1 MRASPRLRV
10 SPTPS
15 SFLLCSLRRVEK
27 IWPRYFAAA
36 LSRLLQSLQNFGQ
49 VAPFSVLPAAFV
61 SFHSAAHFF
70 WRSRAASWPALGSLF
85 VLAVFSDALGCC
97 ARAAEEEVSG
107 AANNPAASKVA
118 NITLYMTLLSH

>member
-27 IWPRYFAAA
+27 IWSCYFAAA

-49 VAPFSVLPAAFV
+49 VVPFSVLPAAFV
-61 SFHSAAHFF
+61 SFHSAAHFV
-70 WRSRAASWPALGSLF
+70 WRSRAASWPALGPFF
-85 VLAVFSDALGCC
+85 VWQPSRMPSTA
-97 ARAAEEEVSG
+97 ARTRRKSVAAAETRVLRQ
-107 AANNPAASKVA
+107 AAG
-118 NITLYMTLLSH
+118 

>member
-1 MRASPRLRV
+1 MRASARLEV

-15 SFLLCSLRRVEK
+15 SFLSCAVK
-27 IWPRYFAAA
+27 IQPRYFAAA

-97 ARAAEEEVSG
+97 ARAAEE
-107 AANNPAASKVA
+107 
-118 NITLYMTLLSH
+118 